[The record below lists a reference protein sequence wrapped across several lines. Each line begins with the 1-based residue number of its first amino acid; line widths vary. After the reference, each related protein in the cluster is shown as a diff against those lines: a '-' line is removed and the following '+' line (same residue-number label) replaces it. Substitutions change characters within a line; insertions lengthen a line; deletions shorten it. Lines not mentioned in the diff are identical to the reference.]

1 MELLDNNKKL
11 CLDGYIYTKHSESG
25 SSIHWRCTKRSSM
38 HCPCHLKTNI
48 DFTNPVVDVTK
59 HTHAGDVNGV
69 KVLKARLLMKQHA
82 NQGKPSQVFAHG
94 VRGLDAHARGSMR
107 SEESCKRTIRNA
119 RARLLPADPVN
130 VNALVIQN
138 EWTQTTSGNRFLLYD
153 NNDLDNNRIIIFA
166 TDEQMQILG
175 QSGKW
180 FMDGCFKIAPRG
192 LFMQVYIICVEFG
205 NRSTPLVYALLQR
218 KLQATYE
225 EVLRALNNYMFQIN
239 VIPTVTSFSMDF
251 EIAAHNAALTVFP
264 NRAINGCFY
273 HLCQST
279 YRKIQELGLA
289 VRYNQD
295 AVFKNFYGTLDALA
309 FLRLVGVPFGM
320 NIIRNTAIVNQD
332 PAPVM
337 ASVDYF
343 DATYVNAGFG
353 NQGAMFPPVKW
364 NVHTQY

>member
-1 MELLDNNKKL
+1 
-11 CLDGYIYTKHSESG
+11 
-25 SSIHWRCTKRSSM
+25 
-38 HCPCHLKTNI
+38 
-48 DFTNPVVDVTK
+48 
-59 HTHAGDVNGV
+59 
-69 KVLKARLLMKQHA
+69 MKQHA
-82 NQGKPSQVFAHG
+82 NQGKPAQVFAHG
-94 VRGLDAHARGSMR
+94 VRGLDAHARGSMK

-153 NNDLDNNRIIIFA
+153 NNDLNNNRIIIFA

-239 VIPTVTSFSMDF
+239 IIPTVTSFSMDF
-251 EIAAHNAALTVFP
+251 EIAAHNAALTVSRIERLMGVFITFAKARTGKFKSLVSP
-264 NRAINGCFY
+264 LDTTEMPYSNIFVVRWTRLPSSDWWMF
-273 HLCQST
+273 
-279 YRKIQELGLA
+279 RLA
-289 VRYNQD
+289 
-295 AVFKNFYGTLDALA
+295 
-309 FLRLVGVPFGM
+309 
-320 NIIRNTAIVNQD
+320 
-332 PAPVM
+332 
-337 ASVDYF
+337 
-343 DATYVNAGFG
+343 
-353 NQGAMFPPVKW
+353 
-364 NVHTQY
+364 